1 MRLVLRWFF
10 VPIILLVTGFSV
22 TGQDN
27 GGLYL
32 YEDSAKQL
40 SPDAALKLFAAGKF
54 TATRQLEQN
63 KGFTRSIFWLVY
75 QNPYDRA
82 PDSLLLFIG
91 HNHINRIHFY
101 FTAGSS
107 LALQWIT
114 GDYYPFGQR
123 PVPATNFYF
132 PINRKGVYL
141 AKIDKSNES
150 LQLSFRLYD
159 KTEALTQEANDKVVM
174 AIFTGMLVLLAI
186 FGLYLFII
194 EKEKLYLYYILFI
207 GTGWLWVLSNAG
219 YGFEYLWPGHPWF
232 ASKARPV
239 FSIAP
244 LIFSALFLVRYI
256 GGIKT
261 RRVRIAIR
269 IMNVLLLACILL
281 VFLVNGESYQHN
293 WWMYL
298 QYLIPFAPLLYVV
311 IIFGVLITSSLQGN
325 RFAMFY
331 LAANIVLLL
340 SALLQVSFSLGTIN
354 RFGHF
359 FSQFGLAFGYVM
371 EAVIITAGL
380 AYRFNRYRLDKE
392 KILVEMSRRQHENTR
407 VLMSVQEAER
417 NYIANQLHDV
427 AGSLLSAA
435 KLNLS
440 SLREKALLP
449 EGTASAQLEK
459 TEEAVTLVSDM
470 VRDLSH
476 ALSPVMLKQAGFKT
490 AIEKVVSIFNAS
502 RQLHIRLVIVGF
514 EEYKPAF
521 NNYYTNLY
529 SIVYELLNNIVRH
542 SQAKNALLQLMEYED
557 LFTVVAED
565 DGIGLNPAA
574 RNKQQGLGMS
584 GIESKV
590 NYFNGSIAYDKVPT
604 GGLMVTIEI
613 PISNEEI
620 QDHTRG

>member
-1 MRLVLRWFF
+1 MRRVLRWFF
-10 VPIILLVTGFSV
+10 IPLILLVTGFAA
-22 TGQDN
+22 TGQDT
-27 GGLYL
+27 GRFYL
-32 YEDSAKQL
+32 YEDSTKQL
-40 SPDAALKLFAAGKF
+40 SPESALKLFTAGKF
-54 TATRQLEQN
+54 TVTNQPEQN
-63 KGFTRSIFWLVY
+63 KGFTRSVFWLAY
-75 QNPYDRA
+75 QNLYDRP

-101 FTAGSS
+101 FTADSS
-107 LALQWIT
+107 LSLQWIT
-114 GDYYPFGQR
+114 GDYYPFAQR
-123 PVPATNFYF
+123 PLRVSNFYF
-132 PINRKGVYL
+132 PIIQKGLYL

-150 LQLSFRLYD
+150 LQLSFRLYN
-159 KTEALTQEANDKVVM
+159 KTEALTQEMNDKMVIAV
-174 AIFTGMLVLLAI
+174 FTGMLLLLVI

-207 GTGWLWVLSNAG
+207 STGWLWVLSNAG
-219 YGFEYLWPGHPWF
+219 YGFQYLWPGLPWF

-244 LIFSALFLVRYI
+244 LIFSTLFLVRYI
-256 GGIKT
+256 GGIKI

-269 IMNVLLLACILL
+269 IMICLLLGFIVL
-281 VFLVNGESYQHN
+281 VFLVNGEAYQRP
-293 WWMYL
+293 WWLYL
-298 QYLIPFAPLLYVV
+298 QYLIPINPLLYVI
-311 IIFGVLITSSLQGN
+311 IIFGVLISASLQGN

-331 LAANIVLLL
+331 LAASIVLLL

-359 FSQFGLAFGYVM
+359 FSQYGLAFGYVM

-392 KILVEMSRRQHENTR
+392 KILLEMSRRQHENTR
-407 VLMSVQEAER
+407 VLMSVQESER
-417 NYIANQLHDV
+417 SYIANQLHDV

-440 SLREKALLP
+440 SLRGKAPLR
-449 EGTASAQLEK
+449 AAAAAAQLEK

-470 VRDLSH
+470 VRNLSH

-502 RQLHIRLVIVGF
+502 GQLHIRLVIVGF
-514 EEYKPAF
+514 ETYKPSF

-542 SQAKNALLQLMEYED
+542 AHAKNAFLQLIEYED
-557 LFTVVAED
+557 LFTIVAED
-565 DGIGLNPAA
+565 DGIGLNTTSTH
-574 RNKQQGLGMS
+574 KQQGLGVS

-590 NYFNGSIAYDKVPT
+590 NYFNGSIAFDNVPT

-613 PISNEEI
+613 PISNDEI
-620 QDHTRG
+620 QDNTSG